1 MPDTITA
8 QSKAV
13 IDRARIALQAA
24 GVDARRL
31 DALSVPLMVNE
42 LHDLALE
49 MGCSAAVFLR
59 IEPNGCTLGCTG

>member
-13 IDRARIALQAA
+13 IDRARIAFQAA
-24 GVDARRL
+24 GLDARRL

-42 LHDLALE
+42 LHDLAVE
-49 MGCSAAVFLR
+49 MGCSTATFLR
-59 IEPNGCTLGCTG
+59 I